1 MTRSGARGRSRRGA
15 DLEEGRRSRGPCPRA
30 SSRCASPTR
39 RRIRKRKPLE
49 TPPRSS
55 RRSCAKQ
62 TPRRKPGTSRRGRP
76 SSRSA
81 ASSPSGRLLGLLVLA
96 ITQIALWAA
105 CRSDDVLGDAF
116 VDRFDVWSQA
126 PGGSFGLATCA
137 LLFTWA
143 AADVRASATPWFGR
157 VAGALEATA
166 ADGAAGALGPK
177 APRAWRASD
186 LKWRSV
192 AQALEFAA
200 SGPRVA
206 ALHGGLQVALVETAR
221 SLQPAPIDATGEG
234 LAAVSGVAL
243 VALFAFAA
251 ETLRTSNDDEVLRA
265 ENAAVRASLKSED
278 GSEALHRT
286 ICLAWLDA
294 FPDPESGRALPP
306 LGAAVRAAAA
316 GLGLRPHERRP
327 PRSYIIARRRG
338 GALVGRRAAQP
349 GPRRRPGPGPGGGH
363 GRVVR
368 RSPLFIIQPPFKVA
382 LPTVASRSKSI
393 LCVAAFITSG
403 RARASKRLQGS
414 CSTAQNFD
422 LCAAHASPSKAPRH
436 RNLSY
441 VVGIPYHIPKTLACS
456 VRPSSL

>member
-1 MTRSGARGRSRRGA
+1 MRSVFTAALLGATACAYVAPLAPRRRTG
-15 DLEEGRRSRGPCPRA
+15 LRA
-30 SSRCASPTR
+30 SAFKDNLGREVSEE
-39 RRIRKRKPLE
+39 RIEMLKKMGYVYDEERGSWTKP
-49 TPPRSS
+49 P
-55 RRSCAKQ
+55 
-62 TPRRKPGTSRRGRP
+62 RGRP
-76 SSRSA
+76 RRRPALARALSA
-81 ASSPSGRLLGLLVLA
+81 RILEVRIADEASDTEAQAARDAAAKLQEVVREADTEAEAGDKSPREALESLGRELAFRPVVGPVVLA

-116 VDRFDVWSQA
+116 VDRVDVWSQA
-126 PGGSFGLATCA
+126 PGGYVALATCA

-221 SLQPAPIDATGEG
+221 SLQPAPIDSTGEG
-234 LAAVSGVAL
+234 LAAASGVAL

-251 ETLRTSNDDEVLRA
+251 ETLRTSNDDDVLRA

-316 GLGLRPHERRP
+316 GSAFALTNGDLLAPILLH
-327 PRSYIIARRRG
+327 AVA
-338 GALVGRRAAQP
+338 GALAAAAPLSPDPDDVQDPDRAVVTVGAAP
-349 GPRRRPGPGPGGGH
+349 
-363 GRVVR
+363 
-368 RSPLFIIQPPFKVA
+368 
-382 LPTVASRSKSI
+382 
-393 LCVAAFITSG
+393 
-403 RARASKRLQGS
+403 
-414 CSTAQNFD
+414 
-422 LCAAHASPSKAPRH
+422 
-436 RNLSY
+436 
-441 VVGIPYHIPKTLACS
+441 
-456 VRPSSL
+456 